1 MTEEESLS
9 AGAVCAL
16 ARHQKVDPDHT
27 SVHALDDLLSML
39 MAFGATSRA
48 KHLGHPKVLELVDV
62 YVSKFACPSTCPLE
76 FGLCRAFRG
85 RCVGLGQGKFD
96 EAISIADEA
105 LAALAALATPS
116 SAADEARKRLTR
128 MRLSATQGTE
138 HPWFRSYPPPLA

>member
-1 MTEEESLS
+1 
-9 AGAVCAL
+9 
-16 ARHQKVDPDHT
+16 
-27 SVHALDDLLSML
+27 ML

-62 YVSKFACPSTCPLE
+62 YVSKFA

-105 LAALAALATPS
+105 LAALATPS
-116 SAADEARKRLTR
+116 SAADEAQKRLTW
-128 MRLSATQGTE
+128 MRVSAAKGAK
-138 HPWFRSYPPPLA
+138 HPWFRSYPPLV